1 MPTTLIES
9 TTDSYSA
16 PVRSRSRQATAV
28 RAVVAA
34 MGFLVAL
41 EVATRLDQAFRF
53 GAPVLGAYTY
63 DSALMERDQW
73 GLHGRPNGR
82 FEKWTLNSLG
92 LRGPEVSPR
101 PEIGRIRVVA
111 LGASETFG
119 LYESIDREWPRVL
132 ESELLRSG
140 YDVEVLNGAVAGMS
154 AGAQLVQ
161 LRHRL
166 LALEPHV
173 VVWVSHYAMFAGRTP
188 DQILSP
194 ASPAPGNEPQA
205 VDDAW
210 MPRSLHRLRDAL
222 IARVPTTWRQVI
234 EDTRTKVGLA
244 RLRASMGADF
254 GRMSSVSDTER
265 ESFEMFVRQAAGAA
279 RESNAK
285 FVVVLPPWRLDQ
297 RSIDSHSLSF
307 PYVSASW
314 INDAMQTFPSSAHV
328 LQKEISLCVVDIRA
342 LFDTRESEF
351 MVDAVHFNDA
361 GANEVALAIARS
373 LQEDDLLVANSA
385 ETTNR
390 CDDRLARE
398 R

>member
-16 PVRSRSRQATAV
+16 PFRPRSRHVTAV
-28 RAVVAA
+28 RAVVAT
-34 MGFLVAL
+34 MGFLIAL
-41 EVATRLDQAFRF
+41 EIATRLDQAFRF
-53 GAPVLGAYTY
+53 EAPVFGAYTY

-92 LRGPEVSPR
+92 LRGPEVTPL

-119 LYESIDREWPRVL
+119 LYESVNREWPRAL
-132 ESELLRSG
+132 ETELLRSG
-140 YDVEVLNGAVAGMS
+140 YDIEVLNGAVAGMS

-166 LALEPHV
+166 LPLEPDI

-194 ASPAPGNEPQA
+194 ASPTPVNEPQT
-205 VDDAW
+205 VNGVW

-222 IARVPTTWRQVI
+222 IARVPASWRLLI

-254 GRMSSVSDTER
+254 GRMSAVSDAER
-265 ESFEMFVRQAAGAA
+265 ESFEVFVRRAALAA

-285 FVVVLPPWRLDQ
+285 LVVVLPPWRLDR
-297 RSIDSHSLSF
+297 RSVDSHSLSF

-314 INDAMQTFPSSAHV
+314 IDDAMQTFPSTARV
-328 LQKEISLCVVDIRA
+328 LRKELSLCVVDIRG
-342 LFDTRESEF
+342 LFDTRESDF

-373 LQEDDLLVANSA
+373 LRESDLLVANSD
-385 ETTNR
+385 ESSNG
-390 CDDRLARE
+390 CDDRFARE